1 MRGPDAAIPWP
12 DTTRR
17 AHGGESDR
25 YTPGM
30 TKFELSA
37 SVALWRGRTLL
48 LMKRTG
54 GVGAG
59 GWFLPGGHLEESERP
74 VEAAVREVFEE
85 TGIAL
90 DPAGLSLADVM
101 SYASGAAIAHNLV
114 YNALAPDGVEAVVN
128 DEHFVARWYE
138 PQAAIDRFYEESRL
152 RALNVPE
159 DAIEL
164 AAEVARVLR
173 SAMRAR
179 GVGAVSDGRP
189 IFGGQEADP
198 QAGDGATLRATD
210 SA

>member
-1 MRGPDAAIPWP
+1 
-12 DTTRR
+12 
-17 AHGGESDR
+17 
-25 YTPGM
+25 
-30 TKFELSA
+30 
-37 SVALWRGRTLL
+37 VL
-48 LMKRTG
+48 LMKRAG

-59 GWFLPGGHLEESERP
+59 GWFLPGGHLEEGERP

-101 SYASGAAIAHNLV
+101 SYVSGAAIAHNLV
-114 YNALAPDGVEAVVN
+114 YNALAPEGVEAIVN

-179 GVGAVSDGRP
+179 GVGPGSDERP
-189 IFGGQEADP
+189 LFGAQEAVP
-198 QAGDGATLRATD
+198 QPGDGAASSASD